1 LFTLKDEDMEVSSML
16 SNSNVALA
24 VLLLVGSV
32 IFVTPARAELLEEIV
47 AWVNGDIITMSE
59 MDKEEQ
65 AMVAEAY
72 RRFTG
77 EELDESVRMM
87 REGLLVEMIDR
98 KILLDRARAMFSDLE
113 GIKNAYFEGF
123 KESQGITD
131 DAEFERMLAQEGL
144 TLESFKLRLLEMYA
158 PEEVLR
164 YEVSNRISVSDQ
176 EIDTYYQEHPEQ
188 FAIEDEV
195 TVREIVLL
203 ADTDAKKDARL
214 PEAEQIVERAR
225 AGEDF
230 ASLAREFSEAGSKAE
245 GGLLGELKRGDLS
258 SQLEAVAFTLE
269 ERQISDP
276 IPTPYGFHILMVE
289 ERTVGEKMLLEDSRE
304 QLRVFLENQKYEVD
318 LKAFR
323 DKMRAEA
330 EWCVKAK
337 YKDRI
342 PPEFNPDVCE
352 SM

>member
-1 LFTLKDEDMEVSSML
+1 MVSISKCA
-16 SNSNVALA
+16 V
-24 VLLLVGSV
+24 VLLVLAGCVMC
-32 IFVTPARAELLEEIV
+32 VTPARAELLEEIV
-47 AWVNGDIITMSE
+47 AWVNGDIITMGE
-59 MDKEEQ
+59 FNKEEQ

-77 EELDESVRMM
+77 DELDVNLQRM

-113 GIKNAYFEGF
+113 AIQDAYFEGF
-123 KESQGITD
+123 KDSQDITD
-131 DAEFERMLAQEGL
+131 EAEFERMLAAEGL
-144 TLESFKLRLLEMYA
+144 TIESFKLRLLEMYA

-164 YEVSNRISVSDQ
+164 YEVSNRISVSD
-176 EIDTYYQEHPEQ
+176 EEVETYYREHEEQ

-203 ADTDAKKDARL
+203 ADTDAKKEARL
-214 PEAEQIVERAR
+214 PEAQQIVERAR
-225 AGEDF
+225 SGEDF
-230 ASLAREFSEAGSKAE
+230 ATLARELSEAGTKAE

-269 ERQISDP
+269 ERQTSDP
-276 IPTPYGFHILMVE
+276 IPTPYGYHILMVE
-289 ERTVGEKMLLEDSRE
+289 ERTVGEKMQLEDSRE
-304 QLRVFLENQKYEVD
+304 RLRRYLEDQKYEVD

-323 DKMRAEA
+323 EKARAEA
-330 EWCVKAK
+330 EWCVKTK

-342 PPEFNPDVCE
+342 PEEFAPDICE

>member
-1 LFTLKDEDMEVSSML
+1 MKSL
-16 SNSNVALA
+16 SRFA
-24 VLLLVGSV
+24 LLVLALSGTVMFSA
-32 IFVTPARAELLEEIV
+32 PARAELLEEIV
-47 AWVNGDIITMSE
+47 AWVNGDIITMGE

-77 EELDESVRMM
+77 DELDENVKRM
-87 REGLLVEMIDR
+87 RAGLLVEMVDR
-98 KILLDRARAMFSDLE
+98 KILLDRAKAMFSDLD
-113 GIKNAYFEGF
+113 GIKDSYFEGF

-131 DAEFERMLAQEGL
+131 DAEFARMLEQEGL
-144 TLESFKLRLLEMYA
+144 TIESFKLRLLEMYA

-164 YEVSNRISVSDQ
+164 YEVGNRISVSDA
-176 EIDTYYQEHPEQ
+176 EVETYYREHPEQ
-188 FAIEDEV
+188 FALKDEV

-203 ADTDAKKDARL
+203 ADTESKRNSRR

-225 AGEDF
+225 AGEEF
-230 ASLAREFSEAGSKAE
+230 AALAKELSEAGTKAE
-245 GGLLGELKRGDLS
+245 GGLLGQVERGDLS
-258 SQLEAVAFTLE
+258 AQLEAVAFTLE
-269 ERQISDP
+269 EGQVSDP
-276 IPTPYGFHILMVE
+276 IETAYGFHILMVE
-289 ERTVGEKMLLEDSRE
+289 ERTVGEAMPLDESWERLRKFLEDK
-304 QLRVFLENQKYEVD
+304 KYETA

-323 DKMRAEA
+323 EKMRAEA

-342 PPEFNPDVCE
+342 PPEFGPEICE

>member
-1 LFTLKDEDMEVSSML
+1 MKTLL
-16 SNSNVALA
+16 RLALLALA
-24 VLLLVGSV
+24 LSGAV
-32 IFVTPARAELLEEIV
+32 IFSAPARAELLEEIV
-47 AWVNGDIITMSE
+47 AWVNGDIITMGE

-77 EELDESVRMM
+77 DELDETVKRM
-87 REGLLVEMIDR
+87 RAGLLVEMVDR
-98 KILLDRARAMFSDLE
+98 KILLDRAKAMFSDLD
-113 GIKNAYFEGF
+113 GIKNSYFEGF

-131 DAEFERMLAQEGL
+131 DAEFARMLEQEGL
-144 TLESFKLRLLEMYA
+144 TVESFKLRLLEMYA

-164 YEVSNRISVSDQ
+164 YEVGNRISVSD
-176 EIDTYYQEHPEQ
+176 EEVETYYREHPEQ
-188 FAIEDEV
+188 FALKDEV

-203 ADTDAKKDARL
+203 ADTDAKRNSRR

-225 AGEDF
+225 AGESF
-230 ASLAREFSEAGSKAE
+230 ATLAKELSEAGTKAE
-245 GGLLGELKRGDLS
+245 SGLLGEVERGDLS
-258 SQLEAVAFTLE
+258 AQLESVAFTLE
-269 ERQISDP
+269 AGQVSDP
-276 IPTPYGFHILMVE
+276 IETDYGFHILMVE
-289 ERTVGEKMLLEDSRE
+289 KRTVGEVLSLEDSQDR
-304 QLRVFLENQKYEVD
+304 LRKFLEDTKYETD

-323 DKMRAEA
+323 EKMRAQA

-342 PPEFNPDVCE
+342 PAEFAPEICE

>member
-1 LFTLKDEDMEVSSML
+1 MKSL
-16 SNSNVALA
+16 SRFALLALA
-24 VLLLVGSV
+24 LSGAV
-32 IFVTPARAELLEEIV
+32 IFSAPARAELLEEIV
-47 AWVNGDIITMSE
+47 AWVNGEIITMGE
-59 MDKEEQ
+59 MNKEEQ

-77 EELDESVRMM
+77 DDLDENVARM
-87 REGLLVEMIDR
+87 RAGLLVEMVDR

-113 GIKNAYFEGF
+113 GIKDSYYEGF

-144 TLESFKLRLLEMYA
+144 TVDSFKLRLLEMYA

-164 YEVSNRISVSDQ
+164 YEVGNRISVSD
-176 EIDTYYQEHPEQ
+176 EEVDTYYREHPEQ
-188 FAIEDEV
+188 FALDDEV

-203 ADTDAKKDARL
+203 ADTDAKRESRR
-214 PEAEQIVERAR
+214 PEAEQIVERVR
-225 AGEDF
+225 AGADF
-230 ASLAREFSEAGSKAE
+230 EALARELSEAGTKAE
-245 GGLLGELKRGDLS
+245 GGLLGRVARGDLS
-258 SQLEAVAFTLE
+258 AQLEAVAFILE
-269 ERQISDP
+269 EGQVSDP
-276 IPTPYGFHILMVE
+276 IETAYGFHILMVE
-289 ERTVGEKMLLEDSRE
+289 ERTVGEAVPLDETWERLRKFLED
-304 QLRVFLENQKYEVD
+304 QKYETA

-323 DKMRAEA
+323 EKMRAEA

-342 PPEFNPDVCE
+342 PPEFDPEICE

>member
-1 LFTLKDEDMEVSSML
+1 MEVSSMV
-16 SNSNVALA
+16 SNSKFALII
-24 VLLLVGSV
+24 LLLAGTVM
-32 IFVTPARAELLEEIV
+32 FVTPARAELLEEIV
-47 AWVNGDIITMSE
+47 AWVNGDIITMGE
-59 MDKEEQ
+59 MNKEEQ

-77 EELDESVRMM
+77 DELDASVRKM

-113 GIKNAYFEGF
+113 GIKDMYFEGF
-123 KESQGITD
+123 MDSQNITD
-131 DAEFERMLAQEGL
+131 EAEFGRMLEAEGL
-144 TLESFKLRLLEMYA
+144 TIESFKLRLLEMYA

-164 YEVSNRISVSDQ
+164 YEVGNRISVSD
-176 EIDTYYQEHPEQ
+176 EEVETYYREHEEQ
-188 FAIEDEV
+188 FAVEDEV

-214 PEAEQIVERAR
+214 PEAQQIVDRAR

-230 ASLAREFSEAGSKAE
+230 ATLARELSEAGTKAE

-269 ERQISDP
+269 EQQISDP

-289 ERTVGEKMLLEDSRE
+289 ERTVGEKLLLDDSRE
-304 QLRVFLENQKYEVD
+304 RLRKYLEDQKYEVD

-323 DKMRAEA
+323 EKMRAEA

-337 YKDRI
+337 YKERI
-342 PPEFNPDVCE
+342 PTEFDPDICE